1 MSDNTPNPSPTP
13 DDAPIYVE
21 DKDKANKDNNK

>member
-13 DDAPIYVE
+13 DDAPIYVK
-21 DKDKANKDNNK
+21 DKDKANEDNNK